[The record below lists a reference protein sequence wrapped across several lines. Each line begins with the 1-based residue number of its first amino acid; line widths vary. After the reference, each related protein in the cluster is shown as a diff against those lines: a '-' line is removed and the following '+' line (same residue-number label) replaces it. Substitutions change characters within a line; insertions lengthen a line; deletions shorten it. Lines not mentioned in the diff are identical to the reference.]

1 MKPEISLRIWPREVE
16 GEHQPTL
23 ELFPLDTDLAA
34 DTVLVLPG
42 GGYGYTSPREADRV
56 AYAFNQQG
64 FQAAVLYYRVAP
76 RRYPEPQQDALRAIR
91 LLRAHAAEWRLGSRL
106 AVCGFSAGG
115 HLAACC
121 GTIRKEI
128 DADAG
133 DDADRMETRPDALI
147 LGYPVISLTAFG
159 HPGSSRNL
167 TGQESETELWRRLDL
182 QNRVTAETPPSFLWH
197 TATDQS
203 VSRRNSLA
211 FAEALWQAGVPAELH
226 VFSRGPHGLS
236 LAARYPEAAK
246 WVELAGNFLRQVCG
260 FETAR
265 VISTEK

>member
-1 MKPEISLRIWPREVE
+1 MKPDTSLRIWPRDVE

-23 ELFPLDTDLAA
+23 ELFPLDDWLAA

-42 GGYGYTSPREADRV
+42 GGYAYTSPREADRV

-76 RRYPEPQQDALRAIR
+76 RHFPEPQQDALRAIR
-91 LLRAHAAEWRLGSRL
+91 LLRAHAEEWKLGSRI

-115 HLAACC
+115 HLAASC
-121 GTIRKEI
+121 GTIWKEI

-133 DDADRMETRPDALI
+133 DDADRMECRPDALI
-147 LGYPVISLTAFG
+147 LGYPVITLTGFG
-159 HPGSSRNL
+159 HMGSSRNL
-167 TGQESETELWRRLDL
+167 TGQESETESWRRLNL
-182 QNRVTAETPPSFLWH
+182 QDRVTAETPPSFLWH
-197 TATDQS
+197 TATDGA
-203 VSRRNSLA
+203 VNRRNSLA
-211 FAEALWQAGVPAELH
+211 FAEAAWQAGVPAELH

-236 LAARYPEAAK
+236 LATQFPEEK
-246 WVELAGNFLRQVCG
+246 NWVALAGNFLHLVCG

-265 VISTEK
+265 IIEQNK